1 MAPVGARNRPE
12 KHAALESSGCAWHDL
27 VMNGSVE
34 AIPLSN
40 LALSFLPVA
49 VVLVVLRRWTSE
61 GPTAAYGVGRMVAQL
76 LMVGYVLTFIFGSD
90 QPGVILVTLTL
101 MLVIASWIALRPLT
115 EFRSS
120 FYPKVLLSITVGGVS
135 TLALVTQGVLAV
147 DRWYEGN
154 VVIPL
159 AGMIFAMSMNTV
171 SLAAERY
178 HAETRRGVNYA
189 EARQVALR
197 SALIPQINSLFA
209 VGLVSFPGMMSGQIL
224 SGIPPVIAVRYQIMV
239 MSMMFGAAGM
249 SAACYLS
256 LQRMTP
262 VGKPNGPERPAPPRR

>member
-1 MAPVGARNRPE
+1 
-12 KHAALESSGCAWHDL
+12 
-27 VMNGSVE
+27 MNGSIE

-40 LALSFLPVA
+40 LALSLIPAA

-61 GPTAAYGVGRMVAQL
+61 APTAAYGVGRMVAQL
-76 LMVGYVLTFIFGSD
+76 LMVGYVLTFIFGSNR
-90 QPGVILVTLTL
+90 PGVILVTLTL
-101 MLVIASWIALRPLT
+101 MLVIASWIALRPLS
-115 EFRSS
+115 EFRSF

-147 DRWYEGN
+147 DRWYEGS

-159 AGMIFAMSMNTV
+159 AGMIFATSMNTV

-178 HAETRRGVNYA
+178 HAETRRGVTYA
-189 EARQVALR
+189 EAREVALR
-197 SALIPQINSLFA
+197 SALIPQINLLFA
-209 VGLVSFPGMMSGQIL
+209 VGLVSFPGMMTGQIL

-239 MSMMFGAAGM
+239 MSMVFGAAGI

-262 VGKPNGPERPAPPRR
+262 VPKPNGPEHPSRPRR